1 MELAVAISAEEKA
14 AEKPPCSIMAG
25 IRTLPSAATVAGP
38 EPEMAPK
45 KQATITHT
53 MAIPPR
59 RCPTQVLTNLISRLE
74 MPAFAMI
81 LPDNTKNGI
90 ASKRNLL
97 IPEYIL
103 VATMVS
109 EVPEYRIA
117 QMEDRPRQI
126 LIGIPIIRKMKKE
139 INKKIEIIIYGFA
152 AGVMMAALIW
162 SLIIP
167 AMEQSVSIVPIVI
180 GLVIGVVIFFVIDK
194 VMDGKVK
201 KIDNLMLAVTLHNIP
216 EGMAVGVAFASY
228 LSGGLSLAAAYALSI
243 GIAIQNFPEGS
254 VISFPLLK
262 KGYSK
267 NKAFLYGY
275 LLLLFG

>member
-1 MELAVAISAEEKA
+1 MEVIL
-14 AEKPPCSIMAG
+14 G
-25 IRTLPSAATVAGP
+25 I
-38 EPEMAPK
+38 
-45 KQATITHT
+45 
-53 MAIPPR
+53 
-59 RCPTQVLTNLISRLE
+59 
-74 MPAFAMI
+74 
-81 LPDNTKNGI
+81 
-90 ASKRNLL
+90 L
-97 IPEYIL
+97 IPFIGTILGSLLVYI
-103 VATMVS
+103 
-109 EVPEYRIA
+109 
-117 QMEDRPRQI
+117 
-126 LIGIPIIRKMKKE
+126 MKKE
-139 INKKIEIIIYGFA
+139 IYKKIEIIIYGFA
-152 AGVMMAALIW
+152 VGVMMAALIW

-228 LSGGLSLAAAYALSI
+228 LSGGLSLAAAYALAI

-267 NKAFLYGY
+267 NKAFLYGFISGIFE
-275 LLLLFG
+275 LLGTLITLLFTSFIISILPYMLCIAAGAMMYVIVIELIPESDSKSKLNVIGFLIGFIIMMLLDVML